1 MMAAAHAVTVG
12 ENCAVLLMP
21 APAKLPPGALV
32 VSTSTT
38 VEPTTCSAAVG
49 AAEPLREG
57 VGENDAVPL
66 VVAVG
71 DRDAVRVGVAAAVR
85 EGEEPLDDDAVGGDR
100 DVYTSTATPPAR
112 PFTLEAA

>member
-1 MMAAAHAVTVG
+1 MPAAA
-12 ENCAVLLMP
+12 
-21 APAKLPPGALV
+21 KFPPGALV

-57 VGENDAVPL
+57 VGENDAVL
-66 VVAVG
+66 LGVAVG
-71 DRDAVRVGVAAAVR
+71 DRDGDGVGVAAAVR
-85 EGEEPLDDDAVGGDR
+85 DGEEPPDNDAVGGAR

-112 PFTLEAA
+112 PFALEAA